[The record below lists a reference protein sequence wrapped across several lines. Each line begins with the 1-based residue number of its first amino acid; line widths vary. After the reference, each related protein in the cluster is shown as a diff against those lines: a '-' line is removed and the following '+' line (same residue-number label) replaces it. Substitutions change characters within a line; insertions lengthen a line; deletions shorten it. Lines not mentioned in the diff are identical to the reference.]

1 MSRFFRG
8 SASAAQAARSTA
20 QKERP
25 PLGTGGAGASAG
37 TSPTPGPGNASGSG
51 RPPGTASAAG
61 GARAPAGQK
70 PASGKP
76 SCGATDKKSETPP
89 RPKIKMSLTPA
100 HPAFWQEVGAT
111 VTCGLRLRPNFSLV
125 GQWVLVLSAL
135 RIPHRLVRQGGDGFF
150 LYVPVMHAQRAENEL
165 HAYLLED
172 LNKPKPRPLPKY
184 ENSQVCLGVLLAL
197 AVFFGLY
204 TGWFKWHPL
213 TPEDWVRLG
222 GLDAIR
228 VLFDHEWY
236 RVITA
241 LTLHADSGHLFGNL
255 FFGGLV
261 AVALCRQMGA
271 GLGWLLILLSG
282 VLGNALITVLR
293 GGPHVSIGASTALLG
308 AMGVL
313 CGFTFFTTDQQGWRR
328 VVLPLAAALAWL
340 AFLGSEGENTDL
352 GAHFTGLLCGLPLGA
367 GAGFLFKHK
376 LFPTPE
382 IDRILGLLALL
393 LVVFAWFLAFTRL

>member
-1 MSRFFRG
+1 MTRFFRG
-8 SASAAQAARSTA
+8 SAKAARDARNAA

-25 PLGTGGAGASAG
+25 PAQAASGPGKPPASPPPGASA
-37 TSPTPGPGNASGSG
+37 TRPGSKP
-51 RPPGTASAAG
+51 
-61 GARAPAGQK
+61 PAGS
-70 PASGKP
+70 A
-76 SCGATDKKSETPP
+76 DKKSEAP
-89 RPKIKMSLTPA
+89 RPKVKLGLTPA

-111 VTCGLRLRPNFSLV
+111 VTCGLGLRPNFSLV

-135 RIPHRLVRQGGDGFF
+135 RIPHRLIRQGESFY

-172 LNKPKPRPLPKY
+172 LNKPKPRPMPKY
-184 ENSQVCLGVLLAL
+184 ENSQASLAVLLGL

-213 TPEDWVRLG
+213 TPDDWVRLG
-222 GLDAIR
+222 GLDAGR

-236 RVITA
+236 RTITA

-261 AVALCRQMGA
+261 AVVLCRQVGS

-282 VLGNALITVLR
+282 IFGNALITVLR

-313 CGFTFFTTDQQGWRR
+313 CGFTFFATDQQGWRR

-352 GAHFTGLLCGLPLGA
+352 GAHFTGMFCGLPLGA
-367 GAGFLFKHK
+367 AAGFLFKRK
-376 LFPTPE
+376 LYPTLE

-393 LVVFAWFLAFTRL
+393 LVVLAWSVAFLR

>member
-1 MSRFFRG
+1 MTRFFRG
-8 SASAAQAARSTA
+8 SAKAAQDARNAA

-25 PLGTGGAGASAG
+25 PAPPSASSA
-37 TSPTPGPGNASGSG
+37 TAASGSG
-51 RPPGTASAAG
+51 KSPASPPPGTGAA
-61 GARAPAGQK
+61 APAPK
-70 PASGKP
+70 PPAGKTAVGP
-76 SCGATDKKSETPP
+76 TDKKNAAARPKVKLGLTPP
-89 RPKIKMSLTPA
+89 

-111 VTCGLRLRPNFSLV
+111 ITCGLGLRPNFSLV

-135 RIPHRLVRQGGDGFF
+135 RIPHRLIRQGESFY

-172 LNKPKPRPLPKY
+172 LNKPKPRPMPKY
-184 ENSQVCLGVLLAL
+184 ENSQASLAVLLGL

-222 GLDAIR
+222 GLDAVR
-228 VLFDHEWY
+228 VLFDHEWF
-236 RVITA
+236 RTITA
-241 LTLHADSGHLFGNL
+241 LTLHSDSGHLFGNL

-261 AVALCRQMGA
+261 AVVLCRQVGS

-282 VLGNALITVLR
+282 IFGNALITVLR

-313 CGFTFFTTDQQGWRR
+313 CGFTFFATDQQGWRR

-352 GAHFTGLLCGLPLGA
+352 GAHFTGMFCGLPLGA
-367 GAGFLFKHK
+367 AAGFLFKRK
-376 LFPTPE
+376 LYPTLE

-393 LVVFAWFLAFTRL
+393 LVVLAWFVAFARGS

>member
-1 MSRFFRG
+1 M
-8 SASAAQAARSTA
+8 
-20 QKERP
+20 
-25 PLGTGGAGASAG
+25 
-37 TSPTPGPGNASGSG
+37 SPTPP
-51 RPPGTASAAG
+51 
-61 GARAPAGQK
+61 
-70 PASGKP
+70 
-76 SCGATDKKSETPP
+76 
-89 RPKIKMSLTPA
+89 

-111 VTCGLRLRPNFSLV
+111 ITCGLGLRPNFSLV

-135 RIPHRLVRQGGDGFF
+135 RIPHRLVRQSESFY
-150 LYVPVMHAQRAENEL
+150 LYVPVMHSQRAENEL
-165 HAYLLED
+165 RAYLLED
-172 LNKPKPRPLPKY
+172 LNKPKPRPMPKY
-184 ENSQVCLGVLLAL
+184 ENSQASLAVLLGL

-213 TPEDWVRLG
+213 TPDDWVRLG
-222 GLDAIR
+222 GLDAGR

-236 RVITA
+236 RTITA

-261 AVALCRQMGA
+261 AMVLCRQVGS

-282 VLGNALITVLR
+282 IFGNALITVLR

-313 CGFTFFTTDQQGWRR
+313 CGFTFFATDQQGWRR

-352 GAHFTGLLCGLPLGA
+352 GAHFTGMFCGLPLGA
-367 GAGFLFKHK
+367 AAGFLFKHK
-376 LFPTPE
+376 LYPTPE
-382 IDRILGLLALL
+382 IDRILGLLTLL
-393 LVVFAWFLAFTRL
+393 LVVLAWFLAFARGYSG

>member
-1 MSRFFRG
+1 MTRFFRG
-8 SASAAQAARSTA
+8 STQAAQTARSA
-20 QKERP
+20 SQKERSP
-25 PLGTGGAGASAG
+25 SSASG
-37 TSPTPGPGNASGSG
+37 VQPPGPSTSG
-51 RPPGTASAAG
+51 RPPGTPLGG
-61 GARAPAGQK
+61 GAPGRGLQQGSGRRPDKADKAP
-70 PASGKP
+70 
-76 SCGATDKKSETPP
+76 EPP
-89 RPKIKMSLTPA
+89 RPKAALSLTPP

-111 VTCGLRLRPNFSLV
+111 VTCSLGLRPNFSLV

-135 RIPHRLVRQGGDGFF
+135 NIPHRLIRQSDNFY
-150 LYVPVMHAQRAENEL
+150 LYVPVMYAQRAEDEL
-165 HAYLLED
+165 CSYLRED
-172 LNKPKPRPLPKY
+172 LNKPKPRPMPKY
-184 ENSQVCLGVLLAL
+184 ENSQASLAVLLGL

-213 TPEDWVRLG
+213 TPEAWVRLG
-222 GLDAIR
+222 SLDATR

-261 AVALCRQMGA
+261 AVVLCRQTGA

-282 VLGNALITVLR
+282 ILGNALITVLR
-293 GGPHVSIGASTALLG
+293 GGPHISIGASTALLG

-313 CGFTFFTTDQQGWRR
+313 CGFTFFSTEQRGWRR
-328 VVLPLAAALAWL
+328 IVLPLAAALAWL

-367 GAGFLFKHK
+367 GAGFLFKNK
-376 LFPTPE
+376 LHPSPE
-382 IDRILGLLALL
+382 IDRILGALTLVLVALAW
-393 LVVFAWFLAFTRL
+393 VMAFARG

>member
-1 MSRFFRG
+1 MTRFFRG
-8 SASAAQAARSTA
+8 SAKAAQDARNAA

-25 PLGTGGAGASAG
+25 PAPPNAPSGSPPARGAGK
-37 TSPTPGPGNASGSG
+37 SPAPK
-51 RPPGTASAAG
+51 PPT
-61 GARAPAGQK
+61 
-70 PASGKP
+70 GKP
-76 SCGATDKKSETPP
+76 PSGPADKKNEAP
-89 RPKIKMSLTPA
+89 RPKVKLGLTPA

-111 VTCGLRLRPNFSLV
+111 VTCGLGLRPNFSLV

-135 RIPHRLVRQGGDGFF
+135 RIPHRLIRQGESFY

-172 LNKPKPRPLPKY
+172 LNKPKPRPMPKY
-184 ENSQVCLGVLLAL
+184 ENSQASLAVLLGL

-213 TPEDWVRLG
+213 TPDDWVRLG
-222 GLDAIR
+222 GLDAGR

-236 RVITA
+236 RTITA

-261 AVALCRQMGA
+261 AVVLCRQVGS

-282 VLGNALITVLR
+282 IFGNALITVLR

-313 CGFTFFTTDQQGWRR
+313 CGFTFFATDQQGWRR

-352 GAHFTGLLCGLPLGA
+352 GAHFTGMFCGLPLGA
-367 GAGFLFKHK
+367 AAGFLFKRK
-376 LFPTPE
+376 LYPTLE

-393 LVVFAWFLAFTRL
+393 LVVLAWFVAFLR

>member
-1 MSRFFRG
+1 MTRFFRG
-8 SASAAQAARSTA
+8 STQAAQSARSMA

-25 PLGTGGAGASAG
+25 PVSSSGAAA
-37 TSPTPGPGNASGSG
+37 PGPTVSG
-51 RPPGTASAAG
+51 RPPGAALGGGSPGRGFTQGPGRRPDKGAEAPEAS
-61 GARAPAGQK
+61 
-70 PASGKP
+70 
-76 SCGATDKKSETPP
+76 
-89 RPKIKMSLTPA
+89 RPKAGLSLTPP

-111 VTCGLRLRPNFSLV
+111 ATCGLGLRPNFSLV

-135 RIPHRLVRQGGDGFF
+135 NIPHRLIRQSDNFY
-150 LYVPVMHAQRAENEL
+150 LYVPVMHAQRAEEEL
-165 HAYLLED
+165 CAYLRED
-172 LNKPKPRPLPKY
+172 LNKPKPRPMPKY
-184 ENSQVCLGVLLAL
+184 ENSQVSLAVLLAL

-213 TPEDWVRLG
+213 TPEEWVRLG
-222 GLDAIR
+222 GLDAGR

-261 AVALCRQMGA
+261 AVVLCRQTGA

-282 VLGNALITVLR
+282 ILGNALITVLR
-293 GGPHVSIGASTALLG
+293 GGPHLSIGASTALLG

-313 CGFTFFTTDQQGWRR
+313 CGFTFFSTEQRGWRR
-328 VVLPLAAALAWL
+328 IVLPLAAALAWL

-352 GAHFTGLLCGLPLGA
+352 GAHFTGMFCGLPLGA
-367 GAGFLFKHK
+367 GAGFLFKRK
-376 LFPTPE
+376 LHPSPE
-382 IDRILGLLALL
+382 IDRILGAIALVI
-393 LVVFAWFLAFTRL
+393 VVLAWFVAFAQS